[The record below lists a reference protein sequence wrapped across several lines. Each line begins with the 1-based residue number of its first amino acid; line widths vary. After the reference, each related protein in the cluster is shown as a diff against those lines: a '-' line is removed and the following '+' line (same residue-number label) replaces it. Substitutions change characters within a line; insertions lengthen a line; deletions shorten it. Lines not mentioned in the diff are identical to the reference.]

1 MKNGEKEEFVWL
13 PLQTNYNKELLI
25 AQFLRERQI
34 EFYIPMMYELQNS
47 GTDTSH
53 CEHVLVPAIHNL
65 LFVHHIYDKNWC
77 KRLMKESPYP
87 IYFLKRER
95 AGDDYCIVP
104 EREMQ
109 NFMRATDP
117 SIQGTR
123 FIDPQKLSAALLK
136 VSYTWCEELI
146 SE

>member
-53 CEHVLVPAIHNL
+53 CEHVLVPAIQ
-65 LFVHHIYDKNWC
+65 
-77 KRLMKESPYP
+77 
-87 IYFLKRER
+87 IYFL
-95 AGDDYCIVP
+95 CII
-104 EREMQ
+104 
-109 NFMRATDP
+109 FMTKT
-117 SIQGTR
+117 G
-123 FIDPQKLSAALLK
+123 
-136 VSYTWCEELI
+136 VSVL
-146 SE
+146 

>member
-34 EFYIPMMYELQNS
+34 EFYIPMMYELQNL

-95 AGDDYCIVP
+95 AGDDYFYESHRP
-104 EREMQ
+104 LYSR
-109 NFMRATDP
+109 N
-117 SIQGTR
+117 SI
-123 FIDPQKLSAALLK
+123 
-136 VSYTWCEELI
+136 Y
-146 SE
+146 